1 MFYYIHDK
9 INFLLKVVKVWLC
22 VNWYLL
28 NTPRKSGDGG
38 GVTTEKV
45 ARQTLTRGWQTES
58 CCVKHTLNVKMPA
71 TKKKKKIIRAVELAR
86 LLKDNRMEIYAR
98 LRVLFILVLIC
109 TKCRSIRIR
118 IKRTRTSNSKYG
130 SSFNNLVN
138 LTGTN
143 EVDLH
148 QSGGYSWYL

>member
-1 MFYYIHDK
+1 M
-9 INFLLKVVKVWLC
+9 LLYSWQDQFPVKGCEGLIVCELIPIEHSTKKWRRRRSYDWKGRTTNTDARLT
-22 VNWYLL
+22 NRELL
-28 NTPRKSGDGG
+28 
-38 GVTTEKV
+38 
-45 ARQTLTRGWQTES
+45 RQT
-58 CCVKHTLNVKMPA
+58 HTQCQDA
-71 TKKKKKIIRAVELAR
+71 CDKKKKKIIRAVELAR